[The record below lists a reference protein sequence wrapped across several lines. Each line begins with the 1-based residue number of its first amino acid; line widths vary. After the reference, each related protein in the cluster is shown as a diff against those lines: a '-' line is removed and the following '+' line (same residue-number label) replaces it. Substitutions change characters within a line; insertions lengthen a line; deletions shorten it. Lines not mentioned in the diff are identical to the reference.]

1 MSTEDAKC
9 SLVSQAR
16 TTKSPTAIP
25 EGNQFEAPSPEPTV
39 SKRKTRNLI
48 KQEKIKSLQENDDES
63 GFKMDSLL
71 SKHSDLFD
79 CESDND
85 DLTPAPSEEWH
96 EKNKPV
102 KQKKEPKTAR
112 LNKKE
117 QFKLHSEAQRVVRG
131 KCDIIVYVVC
141 EQLSHNRV

>member
-1 MSTEDAKC
+1 MKD
-9 SLVSQAR
+9 SLISQAR
-16 TTKSPTAIP
+16 TTKSPTTVP
-25 EGNQFEAPSPEPTV
+25 EGNQFEAPTPEHTV

-48 KQEKIKSLQENDDES
+48 KQEKIKNLQENNDEN

-85 DLTPAPSEEWH
+85 DLTPTLTEEWRG
-96 EKNKPV
+96 KIKPA

-131 KCDIIVYVVC
+131 NHDYSNTCCV
-141 EQLSHNRV
+141 

>member
-1 MSTEDAKC
+1 MNG
-9 SLVSQAR
+9 SLISQAR
-16 TTKSPTAIP
+16 TTKSPTTVS
-25 EGNQFEAPSPEPTV
+25 EGNQLEAPNPEPTV

-48 KQEKIKSLQENDDES
+48 KQEKIKSLQENDDEN

-85 DLTPAPSEEWH
+85 DLTPTLAEEWH
-96 EKNKPV
+96 GKIKPAR
-102 KQKKEPKTAR
+102 QKTEPKAAR

-117 QFKLHSEAQRVVRG
+117 RLKLHSEAQRAARG
-131 KCDIIVYVVC
+131 DHDIIMHVVYVT
-141 EQLSHNRV
+141 SFS

>member
-1 MSTEDAKC
+1 MPTEDVKC
-9 SLVSQAR
+9 SPISQAR
-16 TTKSPTAIP
+16 TTKSPTINP

-48 KQEKIKSLQENDDES
+48 KQEKIKSLQENDES

-85 DLTPAPSEEWH
+85 DLMSAPVEEWQ
-96 EKNKPV
+96 EKTKAV
-102 KQKKEPKTAR
+102 EQKREPKTAR

-131 KCDIIVYVVC
+131 ENMI
-141 EQLSHNRV
+141 